1 MATHIT
7 PRLPVSPPSSPMRP
21 ETAKC
26 TIRAIPPSPSPSTS
40 PLSQTEASGLNYAD
54 TGARDSNT
62 LAVRQ
67 AAMGQPRSDGL
78 GKSVPGG
85 EAVGSATANEEGGD
99 TSSDSEVEYP
109 DTPTPMTTWQKRSA
123 YLDLG
128 TPTPPSVTNSKGPSK
143 PRSKASSSS
152 LRQGAAPVPLLPVRP
167 MHPMQETTQDEAY
180 KQRKELEHDIV
191 QFNNESRAQGIA
203 TELQRFKRSGEDAAV
218 VTKNAYKLQ
227 PRHPDHPPIQITRR
241 PLPPPGR
248 VPPPIPPP
256 QPRRV
261 PPPVPAR
268 AAHPAVDICGRM
280 PYHTSIENQAHA
292 YAAGQGHRPFF
303 SRASA
308 TSNAT
313 IASHQAVFN
322 TPGRDEFERKKIT
335 LEADEGPFAHAISM
349 RDLNQSRRVIND
361 EVEARA
367 PAKDWKEEMM
377 CGCVAM

>member
-54 TGARDSNT
+54 TGA
-62 LAVRQ
+62 
-67 AAMGQPRSDGL
+67 P
-78 GKSVPGG
+78 
-85 EAVGSATANEEGGD
+85 TANEEGGD